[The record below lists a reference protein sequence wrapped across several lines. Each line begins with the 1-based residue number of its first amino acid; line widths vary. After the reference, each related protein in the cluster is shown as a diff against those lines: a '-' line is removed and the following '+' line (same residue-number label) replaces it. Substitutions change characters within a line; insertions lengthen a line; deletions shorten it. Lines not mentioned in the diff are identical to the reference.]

1 MQISEDGT
9 HLFCILITLVH
20 FLTNNPL
27 EGEVGSGLKS
37 SLSDE
42 GQISDQVVRQQRG
55 GYKYQIGGFVL

>member
-55 GYKYQIGGFVL
+55 GV